1 MFPVFPGVVVV
12 VVVVVAN
19 GRGALEDGGMGN
31 DIPDNS
37 S

>member
-1 MFPVFPGVVVV
+1 VFPVFPGV